1 MTYSVSNNCTK
12 ICYNRTL
19 TVQVIIEDVVT
30 WIFLKHS
37 VYIAT
42 KFGTI
47 IHCDMKGL
55 FRGLP
60 SSNPLEKVTRLKPR
74 GELRVRA
81 AEVRLT
87 ASCL

>member
-37 VYIAT
+37 VKVMRSSRQTAPRL
-42 KFGTI
+42 I
-47 IHCDMKGL
+47 IFSAYMYASHFILDVL
-55 FRGLP
+55 
-60 SSNPLEKVTRLKPR
+60 
-74 GELRVRA
+74 VRRA
-81 AEVRLT
+81 V
-87 ASCL
+87 